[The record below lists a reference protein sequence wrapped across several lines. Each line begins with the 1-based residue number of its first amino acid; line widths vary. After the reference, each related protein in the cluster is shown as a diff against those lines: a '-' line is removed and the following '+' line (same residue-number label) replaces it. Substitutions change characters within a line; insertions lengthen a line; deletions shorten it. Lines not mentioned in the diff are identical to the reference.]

1 MKEILGRAK
10 STKGSFPNCFNQF
23 SVDIGL
29 KLASMI
35 PKSQTKFDDYLN
47 LHQTFMG
54 EANLAHDKLKE
65 ALRRFKPKKS

>member
-1 MKEILGRAK
+1 
-10 STKGSFPNCFNQF
+10 
-23 SVDIGL
+23 
-29 KLASMI
+29 MI

-54 EANLAHDKLKE
+54 EANPTDDKPKE